1 MVEDFI
7 FKLSD
12 KKYNKYIIDDIKG
25 VIINIW
31 DKVELVWYFVIEFGI
46 LFLIIIYN
54 INDII
59 HNIENPN
66 NIYLLEE

>member
-25 VIINIW
+25 VIINI
-31 DKVELVWYFVIEFGI
+31 
-46 LFLIIIYN
+46 
-54 INDII
+54 
-59 HNIENPN
+59 
-66 NIYLLEE
+66 